1 MIQKMVRKGLA
12 DIYVQYIH
20 SERESQGFHV
30 IGPTA
35 HAV

>member
-1 MIQKMVRKGLA
+1 MMQKMVRKGLA

-20 SERESQGFHV
+20 SERKIQGFHV